1 MGSPTMSMQPSTQI
15 GGKGFGAPTSDSQKQ
30 AQAMLPEQIVQSIPQ
45 GKGTASPV
53 QPAQPQ
59 PEANKVTYPSTSG
72 QPVMGQPNQY
82 SNTVGL
88 GDNQQQLPQPQAGKG
103 KGA

>member
-1 MGSPTMSMQPSTQI
+1 MGSPTMSTQPSTQP
-15 GGKGFGAPTSDSQKQ
+15 GGKGFALPTPESQKQ
-30 AQAMLPEQIVQSIPQ
+30 PMLQDQVAQAIPQ
-45 GKGTASPV
+45 GKGAASPV
-53 QPAQPQ
+53 QPSQS
-59 PEANKVTYPSTSG
+59 NVTYPSTSG

-88 GDNQQQLPQPQAGKG
+88 GDNQQQLPQPQVGKG

>member
-1 MGSPTMSMQPSTQI
+1 MGIPTASVAQSTQPAS
-15 GGKGFGAPTSDSQKQ
+15 GKGGYFPEPQQDPLSKQKITFPSQ
-30 AQAMLPEQIVQSIPQ
+30 
-45 GKGTASPV
+45 
-53 QPAQPQ
+53 
-59 PEANKVTYPSTSG
+59 NG
-72 QPVMGQPNQY
+72 QPMMGMPNQY